1 MQDIETSSLWAHV
14 TGEGIMGE
22 MDGRQLELFPSSMST
37 YALFKEKYP
46 MGQLLAKPEK
56 GDAGS
61 KYSKY
66 STDSTRLGLFGR
78 LDNFEQLPGKAIVYG
93 INWQGKQ
100 VALSHDYLN
109 SNGYVVLENFT
120 SPMIVVYK
128 QEPFSMEAYVQEE
141 LDTSGGVQQIEQ
153 LMANG
158 SFDYSDWKKVSIVS
172 AYWFAWMSF
181 FPNTELIK

>member
-1 MQDIETSSLWAHV
+1 MQDIETNSLWAHV

-37 YALFKEKYP
+37 YALFKTKYP

-61 KYSKY
+61 NYAKYSA
-66 STDSTRLGLFGR
+66 DSTRLGLFGR

-100 VALSHDYLN
+100 VALAHDYLN
-109 SNGYVVLENFT
+109 PQGYDVLDNFT
-120 SPMIVVYK
+120 SPIIVVYK
-128 QEPFSMEAYVQEE
+128 LKPFSMDAYVQEE
-141 LDTSGGVQQIEQ
+141 LNRSGDIQQIAQ
-153 LMANG
+153 LMTDG
-158 SFDYSDWKKVSIVS
+158 SFDYSDWKKVSITS
-172 AYWFAWMSF
+172 AYWFAWISF